1 MKAIVVALLLLIPGA
16 AAPSLARAADIA
28 LLGAGVSKDTVN
40 ELIPAFE
47 RASGHRVIATF
58 DTGPA
63 LRKRLAAGET
73 YDLVITT
80 ASEID
85 AFLKD
90 GKLLAGSRTDLM
102 KTGIGVAV
110 RADAPRPD
118 ISTPEALKHALLA
131 AKTIGRSG
139 GSSAVYI
146 PEMLAHLGIA
156 AETVPRL
163 KQPLPGEQVPDLL
176 ARGEVEIGL
185 QQTSEL
191 IHAPGIAYLGPL
203 PGELQ
208 RVTVYAAGIPT
219 TARQQDAARVL
230 VETLTGPEAVAII
243 RHNGMDPG

>member
-1 MKAIVVALLLLIPGA
+1 MRAAVFALLLLLPGA
-16 AAPSLARAADIA
+16 APAADIA
-28 LLGAGVSKDTVN
+28 LLGAGVSKNTVT

-47 RASGHRVIATF
+47 RASGHKVIATF

-63 LRKRLAAGET
+63 IRKRLAAGET

-80 ASEID
+80 AQEID

-90 GKLLAGSRTDLM
+90 GTLAAGSRTDLM

-118 ISTPEALKHALLA
+118 ISTPEALKRALLA
-131 AKTIGRSG
+131 AKSIGRSAG
-139 GSSAVYI
+139 TSAVYI

-163 KQPLPGEQVPDLL
+163 KQPPPGEQVPDLL
-176 ARGEVEIGL
+176 VRGEVKIGL

-191 IHAPGIAYLGPL
+191 IHAPGIAHLGPV
-203 PGELQ
+203 PGDLQ
-208 RVTVYAAGIPT
+208 RMTVYAAGIPV
-219 TARQQDAARVL
+219 AAKHPEAARAL
-230 VETLTGPEAVAII
+230 VKALTVPEAVTAI